1 MKNILLPTDLTI
13 ASLYPIHEI
22 CKNAGKEQCN
32 IYLIHTL
39 DTPTGIDLMFLKE
52 RKPYKELS
60 PSFQEALEMLRQKY
74 ATVIN
79 LLSFEFLYL
88 HSRSYI
94 TNYLQG
100 RKIEAIYMLE
110 DHDYHGGL
118 KQSVNAIPTLRKCN
132 IPVIHI
138 RKTNRVE
145 VGTYTTLF
153 YKEKM
158 PA

>member
-22 CKNAGKEQCN
+22 CKNAGKDKCN
-32 IYLIHTL
+32 IYIIHTL

-52 RKPYKELS
+52 KKHYKEMS
-60 PSFQEALEMLRQKY
+60 PAFSEALEMLRKKY

-79 LLSFEFLYL
+79 ILSFEFLYL
-88 HSRSYI
+88 HSRAYMR
-94 TNYLQG
+94 NYMEG
-100 RKIEAIYMLE
+100 RNIEVIYMLE
-110 DHDYHGGL
+110 DHTYHGSL
-118 KQSVNAIPTLRKCN
+118 KQSVNAIPTLHKCN
-132 IPVIHI
+132 VPVVHV
-138 RKTNRVE
+138 RKTNRAE
-145 VGTYTTLF
+145 VGTYTTLL